1 MMNRVQLST
10 AKPIIC
16 EFHRAIGGNVK
27 RGIYDKTLKGRYSDA
42 FVYILKGTTLYD
54 FGDYT
59 VTAKEGDLLF
69 IGKGSIYSMN
79 VQSDKY
85 EFLYA
90 DFSFSVPE
98 DVQLQS
104 ISLPASD
111 GKSTE
116 NVFHKMLAVWYIN
129 RSNAKFECLSMLY
142 NVYADFLQEAED
154 FIYLSS
160 EKRRRME
167 KAVQYI
173 NEHFT
178 EEDLTVAKIASA
190 ANMSESYF
198 RKSFQETYNL
208 APVKY
213 ISMMRMTHARQKL
226 RYGDV
231 PISDIAHS
239 LGFSSLYYFSHA
251 FKREMGCTPSEYR
264 SKHKQYP
271 KT

>member
-1 MMNRVQLST
+1 MSRIQLAT
-10 AKPIIC
+10 AQPMIC
-16 EFHRAIGGNVK
+16 DFHRAVGGIVK
-27 RGIYDKTLKGRYSDA
+27 KGIYEKTSNSRKYDA
-42 FVYILKGTTLYD
+42 LIYILKGFTRYD

-59 VTAKEGDLLF
+59 VDAKAGDLLF
-69 IGKGSIYSMN
+69 LAKSSIYSMD

-90 DFSFSVPE
+90 DFTFSLPE
-98 DVQLQS
+98 GISLQS
-104 ISLPASD
+104 MAFPASD
-111 GKSTE
+111 GMSTE
-116 NVFHKMLAVWYIN
+116 NIFHKMLAVWYMQ
-129 RSNAKFECLSMLY
+129 RSTAKMECMSMLY
-142 NVYADFLQEAED
+142 AIYTDFLRVSEN

-173 NEHFT
+173 NEHLT
-178 EEDLTVAKIASA
+178 EEDLTVVKIASA

-213 ISMMRMTHARQKL
+213 ISMMRMTHARQRL
-226 RYGDV
+226 RYGDD

>member
-1 MMNRVQLST
+1 MHRVQLAT
-10 AKPIIC
+10 AKPIIG

-27 RGIYDKTLKGRYSDA
+27 RGIYDKTAKGRRCDA
-42 FVYILKGTTLYD
+42 FIYILRGTTVYD

-59 VTAKEGDLLF
+59 VTAKTGDLLF
-69 IGKGSIYSMN
+69 IGKNSTYSMD
-79 VQSDKY
+79 VQSDRY

-98 DVQLQS
+98 GVQLQA
-104 ISLPASD
+104 ISLPAAD

-129 RSNAKFECLSMLY
+129 RSGAKFECLSMLY
-142 NVYADFLQEAED
+142 NIYADFLHEAED

-160 EKRRRME
+160 EKRQRME
-167 KAVQYI
+167 NAITYI
-173 NEHFT
+173 NEHLT
-178 EEDLTVAKIASA
+178 EEDLTVAKIAAA

-198 RKSFQETYNL
+198 RKCFQETYNL

-226 RYGDV
+226 RYGDA
-231 PISDIAHS
+231 PIAEIAQS
-239 LGFSSLYYFSHA
+239 LGFSSVYYFSHA

-264 SKHKQYP
+264 SKHAQYP